1 MRYIYKNFLS
11 LWLAFAA
18 ILLLPACSTNPA
30 TGASQLSFI
39 SPAQEAR
46 MGAAEHE
53 KVMKIYGEIE
63 DAEIRAY
70 VRRVGQAVAAN
81 TERKDVTYKF
91 HVLDTPMVNAFA
103 LPGGYV
109 YITRGILA
117 LANNEA
123 ELAAV
128 IAHEIGHITARH
140 SAARYSQGILASVGA
155 IAVAMATDS
164 STAARAAQLG
174 SDLYIKSYSRG
185 QEHESDDLGI
195 RYLHRAGYDTFAMA
209 GFLDTMGRQAD
220 LEDRING
227 KGTSPSLGYFSTHP
241 RTEDRVAQASS
252 IAASYSKGQARTNR
266 DGYLDAL
273 NGMVYGDSA
282 KQGFARGQ
290 DFYHPEM
297 GFTFSV
303 PPGFSFD
310 NRPSQIVVTGKGGE
324 IVLFDAAENEGRLSP
339 GAYLVNQWMGDKTL
353 RNVENIT
360 INGLSAATG
369 EFDGTVGGKSVTIR
383 LVAVS
388 WSPDRFFRFQM
399 AIPKGAGA
407 AQLDGLKRMT
417 YSLRRLSAEEKN
429 SIRPLQLR
437 AITAR
442 AGDTAAG
449 LARSMPFDS
458 HHEERFRILN
468 AIPQGR
474 NVVAGNRYKIVE

>member
-1 MRYIYKNFLS
+1 MGYFYKNFLI
-11 LWLAFAA
+11 LWLAFTGMVF
-18 ILLLPACSTNPA
+18 LPACSTNPA

-39 SPAQEAR
+39 STEQEAR

-53 KVMKIYGEIE
+53 KVIKIYGLVE
-63 DAEIRAY
+63 DRDISAY
-70 VRRVGQAVAAN
+70 VNRVGQKVAAH
-81 TERKDVTYKF
+81 TEREDVTYKF
-91 HVLDTPMVNAFA
+91 YVLDTPVVNAFA

-155 IAVAMATDS
+155 VAVAMATDS

-209 GFLDTMGRQAD
+209 SFMNTMGKEAD

-227 KGTSPSLGYFSTHP
+227 KATSPTLGYFSTHP
-241 RTEDRVAQASS
+241 RTEDRVSRASS
-252 IAASYSKGQARTNR
+252 IAASYSKGQALTNR
-266 DGYLDAL
+266 DEYLGMID
-273 NGMVYGDSA
+273 NMVYGDSA

-290 DFYHPEM
+290 DFYHPAI

-303 PPGFSFD
+303 PQGYSFD
-310 NRPSQIVVTGKGGE
+310 NQPNQIVMTGQGDE
-324 IVLFDAAENEGRLSP
+324 IVLFDAVANEGGFMP

-360 INGLSAATG
+360 INGMAAATG
-369 EFDGTVGGKSVTIR
+369 EFDGVVGGKNVTIR
-383 LVAVS
+383 LVAVA
-388 WSPDRFFRFQM
+388 WSPDTFFRFQM
-399 AIPKGAGA
+399 AIPRGASA

-417 YSLRRLSAEEKN
+417 YSLRRLSVEEKN
-429 SIRPLQLR
+429 NIRPYKLR
-437 AITAR
+437 VITAR

-449 LARSMPFDS
+449 LARTMPLTVIKKS
-458 HHEERFRILN
+458 VSAL
-468 AIPQGR
+468 
-474 NVVAGNRYKIVE
+474 

>member
-1 MRYIYKNFLS
+1 MGYFYKNFL
-11 LWLAFAA
+11 LLCIAFTGM
-18 ILLLPACSTNPA
+18 IFLPACSTNPA

-39 SPAQEAR
+39 SPEQEAR
-46 MGAAEHE
+46 MGAEEHE
-53 KVMKIYGEIE
+53 KVIKIYGLVE
-63 DAEIRAY
+63 DRDISAY
-70 VRRVGQAVAAN
+70 VNRVGQNVAAH
-81 TERKDVTYKF
+81 TEREDVIYKF
-91 HVLDTPMVNAFA
+91 YVLDTPMVNAFA

-164 STAARAAQLG
+164 SSAARAAQLG

-209 GFLDTMGRQAD
+209 GFLNTMGKEAD
-220 LEDRING
+220 LESKLNG
-227 KGTSPSLGYFSTHP
+227 KSTSPAIGYFSTHP

-252 IAASYSKGQARTNR
+252 IAASYSKGQAKTNR
-266 DGYLDAL
+266 DSYLDTI

-290 DFYHPEM
+290 DFYHPAI
-297 GFTFSV
+297 GFTFSA
-303 PPGFSFD
+303 PQGFTF
-310 NRPSQIVVTGKGGE
+310 NNQPSQIVMTGKSGE
-324 IVLFDAAENEGRLSP
+324 IVLFDATANEGGLAP

-360 INGLSAATG
+360 INGMAAATG
-369 EFDGTVGGKSVTIR
+369 EFDGIVSGQNVTIR
-383 LVAVS
+383 LVAVA
-388 WSPDRFFRFQM
+388 WSPDTFFRFQM
-399 AIPKGAGA
+399 AIPRGASA
-407 AQLDGLKRMT
+407 VQLDGLKRMT
-417 YSLRRLSAEEKN
+417 YSLRRLSVEEKN
-429 SIRPLQLR
+429 SIRPYKLR
-437 AITAR
+437 VITAR

-449 LARSMPFDS
+449 LARTMPFDRYK
-458 HHEERFRILN
+458 EERFSIMN

-474 NVVAGNRYKIVE
+474 NVMAGHRYKVVE